1 MLDVE
6 YTAEFFVSHA
16 DTDLQWAEWI
26 AFELESAGYGVI
38 LKAWDIRPGDNRLDK
53 IDEALSTCRHTLYV
67 LSDGS
72 DADMAART
80 AAQYQGL
87 QGKERALIPVLVDE
101 GDGEIPPSVGAL
113 VPIDLRGVDDEDEA
127 RRRLLAGVAER
138 GERVARAGF
147 PNRSGKR
154 VRFPGTE
161 QEVCQLRGQRP
172 DPRFMGRDDTLADLY
187 RALRAGRPTSAVQ
200 VITGL
205 GGLGKTQVAVE
216 YASRHGVAYD
226 LVWWV
231 RAEDPTALRGDY
243 VELATELG
251 LPFEQDDQAIAAL
264 RQSLRRRKN
273 WLLIFDNAEDPDELL
288 PLLPERHAGH
298 VLITSR
304 RSEWPHAEFRRL
316 DVLSIPAAV
325 EYLRRWGGVSTA
337 DTARNLAEALGCL
350 PLALAQA
357 ASVIAD
363 GMAATDYLSQ
373 LQKQSP
379 ELFIKGRSGNGNHQ
393 ETIASTWRVS
403 FDRLADQ
410 SSAAVALFRLAA
422 FLGAEAIPL
431 DRIVPV
437 PGMPAELAE
446 ALTDPFRRTE
456 ATQALR
462 EYSLAKTGD
471 GLMSIHRMVQAVT
484 RTELAADESRWAG
497 LALAT
502 MSTAFPNEV
511 RDPVSW
517 PTCETML
524 AHALSSAQHARRL
537 RVDITDTIDLLDRVA
552 RYLLARGRSDHAA
565 VVLEDALT
573 SAKQLPSDT
582 LEYLRC
588 RNTQGLLLL
597 NRGDHYGARQAQ
609 EEVYQARIRQL
620 GENDVDTLRAGRDLV
635 EALYRLGQWAQATQL
650 QNRLVEAFTAV
661 LGADNLETVTAS
673 AYQATLLHSAGQYRQ
688 ARMLEERVLEAR
700 RRLLGDEHLANLG
713 ATLHA
718 QGEYDRAR
726 ALAEEVLDARRRL
739 LGDEHPH
746 TLNAIANLGAALHAQ
761 GEYDRARALAE
772 QVLDARRRLLGDEH
786 PETLN
791 AVVGLGAALHAQ
803 GEYDR
808 ARALAEQ
815 VLDARRRLLGDEHPE
830 TLNAVVGLGAALHAQ
845 GEYDRARALAEQV
858 LDARRR
864 LLGDEHPDTLNAIA
878 NLGTALRAQG
888 EYDRARA
895 LAEQVLDARR
905 RLLGDEHPEALTA
918 IANLATT
925 LRSQGEYDRARALAE
940 EVLDARSRILG
951 DEHPHTLNAIANLG
965 AALHA
970 QGEYDRARAL
980 AEQVLDAR
988 RRLLGDEHPHTLSA
1002 IVSLGAALHAQ
1013 GEYDRAR
1020 ASAEQVLDARRR
1032 ILGDEHPETFMAIA
1046 NLATALHAQG
1056 ETAKAHSLLY
1066 DALTASQRAYGKKNT
1081 VTSQLAWELVS
1092 LYDAPHEMNRKRS
1105 IVIENLS
1112 WLSKEPLNRLSGE
1125 QKSIRE
1131 RIKRFLFGG
1140 TKPANRRPSKRK
1152 R

>member
-700 RRLLGDEHLANLG
+700 RRLLGDEHLDTLMAIANLG

-830 TLNAVVGLGAALHAQ
+830 
-845 GEYDRARALAEQV
+845 
-858 LDARRR
+858 
-864 LLGDEHPDTLNAIA
+864 
-878 NLGTALRAQG
+878 
-888 EYDRARA
+888 
-895 LAEQVLDARR
+895 
-905 RLLGDEHPEALTA
+905 ALTA

-965 AALHA
+965 ATLHA